1 MAFAEYPC
9 KTLMIIDFREFPE
22 LEKIQATEKQPGG
35 KLWQEAC
42 RVVTF
47 DRSKERTFHVEH
59 WESARSITAHVPRG
73 NSPRPGIGPMPV
85 YVRLGKR
92 NGFKRQAQNTLF

>member
-1 MAFAEYPC
+1 MAFAEYPR
-9 KTLMIIDFREFPE
+9 KALKIIDFREFEE
-22 LEKIQATEKQPGG
+22 LEKFQATEKQPGG

-47 DRSKERTFHVEH
+47 DRPKERTFHVEH

-73 NSPRPGIGPMPV
+73 NSPLPGIARG
-85 YVRLGKR
+85 
-92 NGFKRQAQNTLF
+92 